1 MKFKL
6 TVYPAIEVSSELWTT
21 FKFETAEQM
30 VVAKD
35 TSAVLLLF
43 MQDKAKIMEDYSNM
57 FVMEELIGNEWE
69 EYEEF

>member
-6 TVYPAIEVSSELWTT
+6 TIYPALEVDAALYTI

-30 VVAKD
+30 VTSKD
-35 TSAVLLLF
+35 TAADLLLF

-57 FVMEELIGNEWE
+57 FVMEELVDNEWE